1 MVDQRIERM
10 AACIAEYSLGVKP
23 GMLALLQTEP
33 AGFPLAREVFRHALR
48 LGAHPYTR
56 THYAELDEILFGA
69 GSDEQVGYVS
79 ELTLFEIDRLDAR
92 LVIRAPDNLAA
103 LAAVTP
109 ERLALARRAQAR
121 VMEKL
126 FARKAR
132 GELHV
137 CLTQYPTDAS
147 AQQAGMS
154 LADYAGFV
162 FRACFCD
169 RPEPVAAWR
178 ELSRTQQRHVDRLD
192 RVQELRFESADTD
205 LTLSVA
211 GRKWV
216 NSDGKANFPSGEVFT
231 GPVEDSAHGH
241 IRFDVPAIHSGRPV
255 SGIEIEFVHGKVVKA
270 TAERGDELLASLL
283 DTDAGSRLLGEV
295 AFGLNYGIDRPT
307 GNILFDEKIGGTVHL
322 AVGSGYPETG
332 SKNKS
337 GLHWDMIKDMKQ
349 GRVHA
354 DGKAIYENGHFVAE

>member
-1 MVDQRIERM
+1 M
-10 AACIAEYSLGVKP
+10 AACIAEYSMGIEP
-23 GMLALLQTEP
+23 GMLVLLQTEP
-33 AGFPLAREVFRHALR
+33 SGFPLVREVFRHALA

-56 THYAELDEILFGA
+56 THYPDLDEILFTEGT
-69 GSDEQVGYVS
+69 DEQVGFVS
-79 ELTLFEIDRLDAR
+79 ELTLAEIERIDAR
-92 LVIRAPDNLAA
+92 LVVRAPDNLSA
-103 LAAVTP
+103 LASVKP
-109 ERLALARRAQAR
+109 ERLGLARRAQSK
-121 VMEKL
+121 VMERI
-126 FARKAR
+126 FARKAS
-132 GELHV
+132 GALHL

-154 LADYAGFV
+154 LADYEAFV

-169 RPEPVAAWR
+169 RPDPVAAWR
-178 ELSRTQQRHVDRLD
+178 ELSGTQERYVDLLST
-192 RVQELRFESADTD
+192 VKELKFESADAD

-231 GPVEDSAHGH
+231 GPVEDSARGR
-241 IRFDVPAIHSGRPV
+241 IRFDIPAIHSGRPV
-255 SGIEIEFVHGKVVKA
+255 SGIEIEFENGRVKA
-270 TAERGDELLASLL
+270 ARAERGDVLLQSLL

-295 AFGLNYGIDRPT
+295 AFGLNYGIDRAT
-307 GNILFDEKIGGTVHL
+307 GNILFDEKIGGTIHM

-349 GRVHA
+349 GRVYA
-354 DGKAIYENGHFVAE
+354 DGSVIYENGKFIE